1 MLREPFDLDAPHRHL
16 LRLGSHA
23 QGPYV
28 LTRRF
33 GVSTY
38 DFEFETRLDC
48 SHPIYLP
55 DEARCIARVG
65 LIADYAEVYTRLADQ
80 GLVLI
85 NSPEQSQRANDLS
98 VWAPR
103 LGTLTPKSLVF
114 QGDVD
119 VGRVEEELGYPLFVK
134 TVQQTLGHRR
144 DLAFVD
150 DRASLL
156 RSIAAYRSAST
167 LAGQALAIRQRVPLR
182 LVPDVIPEGRVPTA
196 LEVRVFVLE
205 GVIVGLGAYWSGV
218 AMPLTEA
225 LEAPIRAL
233 ALEAYARLEV
243 PFLAVDIAQHEDGSW
258 LVIETNDAQ
267 ESGYAQIDAEGLWHK
282 VIAHYGG
289 ASSR

>member
-16 LRLGSHA
+16 LRLGAH
-23 QGPYV
+23 GPYV

-33 GVSTY
+33 GVPTY
-38 DFEFETRLDC
+38 DFDFETRLDC

-55 DEARCIARVG
+55 EDARCIARVG
-65 LIADYAEVYTRLADQ
+65 LIADYAEVYARLSDQ

-85 NSPEQSQRANDLS
+85 NSPEQSKRANDLS

-103 LGTLTPKSLVF
+103 LLELTPKSLIF

-119 VGRVEEELGYPLFVK
+119 IERVEDELGYPLFVK

-156 RSIAAYRSAST
+156 RSIAAYRGALT
-167 LAGQALAIRQRVPLR
+167 LRGQALAIRQRVPLR
-182 LVPDVIPEGRVPTA
+182 LLDDDVPEGRVPTA
-196 LEVRVFVLE
+196 FEVRVFVLE
-205 GVIVGLGAYWSGV
+205 GVVVGLGAYWSGA
-218 AMPLTEA
+218 AMPLREEQEEA
-225 LEAPIRAL
+225 IRAL

-243 PFLAVDIAQHEDGSW
+243 PFLAVDIAQHADGSW

-267 ESGYAQIDAEGLWHK
+267 ESGYAQIDAEGMWHK
-282 VIAHYGG
+282 VIAHYGA